1 MEKLDIYQVIGFVGM
16 IFIIYAYFLLQVGK
30 YDSKSLQFQYINLIG
45 AILLLISL
53 CVHFNLGSFII
64 EVFWIL
70 ITLYGIAKNKKNDIN
85 N

>member
-1 MEKLDIYQVIGFVGM
+1 MEKLDIYQIIGFVGM
-16 IFIIYAYFLLQVGK
+16 IFIIYAYFLLQIGK

-45 AILLLISL
+45 AVLLLISL

-70 ITLYGIAKNKKNDIN
+70 ITLYGIIKHKKKAN
-85 N
+85 NN

>member
-1 MEKLDIYQVIGFVGM
+1 MEKLDIYQIIGFLGM
-16 IFIIYAYFLLQVGK
+16 IFIIYAYFLLQIGK

-70 ITLYGIAKNKKNDIN
+70 ITLYGIIKHKKKAN
-85 N
+85 NN

>member
-1 MEKLDIYQVIGFVGM
+1 MEQLDIYQVIGFVGM

-30 YDSKSLQFQYINLIG
+30 YDSKSLQFQYINLVG

-70 ITLYGIAKNKKNDIN
+70 ITLYGIIKHKKKAN
-85 N
+85 NN

>member
-1 MEKLDIYQVIGFVGM
+1 M
-16 IFIIYAYFLLQVGK
+16 
-30 YDSKSLQFQYINLIG
+30 QFQYINLIG

-70 ITLYGIAKNKKNDIN
+70 ITLYGIIKHKKKAN
-85 N
+85 NN